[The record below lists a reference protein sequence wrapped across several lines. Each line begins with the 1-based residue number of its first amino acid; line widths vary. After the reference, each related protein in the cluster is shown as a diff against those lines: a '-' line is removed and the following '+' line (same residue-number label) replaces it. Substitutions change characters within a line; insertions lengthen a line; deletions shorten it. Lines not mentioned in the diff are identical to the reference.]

1 MLLKKD
7 EELDARM
14 DEVSELR
21 QQLEER
27 DKLIEQMLA
36 NKQLCTTCSRK
47 LVNQG
52 EEMDTGWNCAAQGR
66 GDGEK

>member
-21 QQLEER
+21 RQLEER

-52 EEMDTGWNCAAQGR
+52 EEMYTG
-66 GDGEK
+66 

>member
-21 QQLEER
+21 RQLEER

-36 NKQLCTTCSRK
+36 NKQLCTTCSCK